1 MKRNIHTLLIDCNDA
16 KGLIYKITDT
26 AYRYGLNIVLNRE
39 FVDHETAYF
48 FMRTVLEGSF
58 DQQSF
63 LQDLKTQLPENANI
77 RLSSDQKKKIVVLA
91 TKEHHVLGD
100 LLIRHEF
107 DEINA
112 EIQTVI
118 SNHEILQPLVQKF
131 ELPFHFVSHLGVERE
146 EHEENILK
154 LLAQYNPD
162 YLVLAKYMRI
172 LNPSFVE
179 HYANRIVNIH
189 HSFLPAFVGA
199 KPYRQAYERGVK
211 IIGATA
217 HFVNNDLDEGPII
230 TQSTGRVN
238 HTYSAEKMA
247 RVGKEI
253 ESRVLAEALQLVL
266 EDKVFIH
273 GNKTVILD

>member
-1 MKRNIHTLLIDCNDA
+1 MTRNTHTLLIDCNDA

-39 FVDHETAYF
+39 FVDHSTSYF
-48 FMRTVLEGSF
+48 FMRTVLEGDF
-58 DQQSF
+58 DHQKF
-63 LQDLKTQLPENANI
+63 LHDLKAQLPENANI
-77 RLSSDQKKKIVVLA
+77 RLSSNQKKKIVVLA

-112 EIQTVI
+112 EIKAVI
-118 SNHEILQPLVQKF
+118 SNHEILEPLVQKF
-131 ELPFHFVSHLGVERE
+131 DLPFHFVPHEGVNRE
-146 EHEENILK
+146 EHEKHISEVLDH
-154 LLAQYNPD
+154 YHPD
-162 YLVLAKYMRI
+162 YLVLAKYMRV
-172 LNPSFVE
+172 LNPVFVGQ
-179 HYANRIVNIH
+179 YANRIVNIH

-199 KPYRQAYERGVK
+199 KPYQQAYERGVK

-230 TQSTGRVN
+230 TQSTGSVN
-238 HTYSAEKMA
+238 HTYSADKMA
-247 RVGKEI
+247 HVGKEI

-273 GNKTVILD
+273 GNKTVVLD